1 MGNWWRRMM
10 EFLGLVGEE
19 AEEEYRE
26 DEERPAPEPGKWRG
40 GRLVSLPAR
49 DSRPAMKV
57 FVVQSSKFDE
67 VQGMVD
73 HLKEQAPV
81 VVNLSGADYDTAR
94 RMVDFLTGAVYA
106 LNGSVHKVADGIF
119 LFAPENVEIHA
130 EDVMSLKEHGLFFL
144 TGRGQA

>member
-1 MGNWWRRMM
+1 MNKLWRRMM
-10 EFLGLVGEE
+10 EFLGLAAEEEEEEYDEVGEE
-19 AEEEYRE
+19 F
-26 DEERPAPEPGKWRG
+26 PPEPGRWRS

-49 DSRPAMKV
+49 AERPPLKV
-57 FVVQSSKFDE
+57 FVVQSSKFDD

-73 HLKEQAPV
+73 HLKSRSPV
-81 VVNLSGADYDTAR
+81 VANLSGADYDTAR

-106 LNGSVHKVADGIF
+106 LNGSVHKVTDGIF

-144 TGRGQA
+144 AGRG

>member
-1 MGNWWRRMM
+1 MNGLWRRLM
-10 EFLGLVGEE
+10 EFLGLA
-19 AEEEYRE
+19 AEEE
-26 DEERPAPEPGKWRG
+26 EERDEGEEDLSPEPGRWRS

-73 HLKEQAPV
+73 HLKSRSPV
-81 VVNLSGADYDTAR
+81 VANLSGADYETAR
-94 RMVDFLTGAVYA
+94 RMVDFLMGAVYA
-106 LNGSVHKVADGIF
+106 LNGSVHKVTDGIF
-119 LFAPENVEIHA
+119 LLAPENVEIHA

-144 TGRGQA
+144 AGRG